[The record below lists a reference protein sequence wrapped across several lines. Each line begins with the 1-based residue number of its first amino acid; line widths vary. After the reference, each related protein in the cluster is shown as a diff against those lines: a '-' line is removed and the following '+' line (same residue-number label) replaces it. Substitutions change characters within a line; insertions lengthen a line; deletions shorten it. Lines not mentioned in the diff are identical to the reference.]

1 MNHRRLS
8 QRLFLL
14 LPYLLLGGLALWTAS
29 RYQQYQAQAEALVAS
44 QSEAEIQAVAAQ
56 LRLSSLLSL
65 DTLALTADPAE
76 ARQAYR
82 ALAQRTPAD
91 TLLRRL
97 IQARLAQLDTL
108 AALRDQVEGLQQLP
122 RRQELVAYQQQTDSL
137 NRRLEQVRRQQKSQ
151 VDSLRFLLDKAN
163 IRIEVLAGQL
173 TRQSRVGYLS
183 FENDEGTRIDY
194 VGEIEGGQAHGQ
206 GVGLYAKGHRYE
218 GQWRRNQRHGEG
230 HFYWSD
236 GESYQ
241 GEFRQDQ
248 RQGKGTYFWPNGE
261 KFVGTWADDQRNGP
275 GTFYSEE
282 GEVVVQGVWK
292 KNKLVKKEK

>member
-29 RYQQYQAQAEALVAS
+29 RYQRHQAQAEALVAS
-44 QSEAEIQAVAAQ
+44 QSEAEIQAVATQ

-108 AALRDQVEGLQQLP
+108 AALRGPVEGLQQLP
-122 RRQELVAYQQQTDSL
+122 RRQELLAYQQQADSL
-137 NRRLEQVRRQQKSQ
+137 ASRLGQARQRRQRQADSLHFLLEKARTRVSVLAEQV
-151 VDSLRFLLDKAN
+151 
-163 IRIEVLAGQL
+163 
-173 TRQSRVGYLS
+173 TRQSRVGYLT
-183 FENDEGTRIDY
+183 FTDDEGTRIDY
-194 VGEIEGGQAHGQ
+194 VGELEGGQAQGQ
-206 GVGLYAKGHRYE
+206 GVGLYANGHRYE

-241 GEFRQDQ
+241 GEFRRDQ